1 MEQGLSIPI
10 ILKFS
15 IFTKLILARDSLVL
29 DRCVHWKHKNTV
41 SNSVFIKCKECI
53 YYHSYHDTTVNI
65 RIYEFFHKRSI
76 LNFNFYI
83 YFVFFW
89 REENLFEWKFLKGK
103 KNFIFFR
110 WMKKI
115 STIRNI
121 QLLLFQ
127 HIENYIFHS
136 SHFTR
141 AYIKFYRMWY
151 IYRNIEQDITLS
163 TSRCYFSQ
171 YIIVQ

>member
-1 MEQGLSIPI
+1 MKIFKREK
-10 ILKFS
+10 KF
-15 IFTKLILARDSLVL
+15 
-29 DRCVHWKHKNTV
+29 
-41 SNSVFIKCKECI
+41 
-53 YYHSYHDTTVNI
+53 Y
-65 RIYEFFHKRSI
+65 FFPM
-76 LNFNFYI
+76 N
-83 YFVFFW
+83 
-89 REENLFEWKFLKGK
+89 E
-103 KNFIFFR
+103 KNFFV
-110 WMKKI
+110 
-115 STIRNI
+115 TIRNI

-171 YIIVQ
+171 YIIVRQCFCKRLNVGVYFSMYIGNSMKYYNNKYIRQKMVNHELTFLERLRRRFIVKFFSFSRIEMIIIFL